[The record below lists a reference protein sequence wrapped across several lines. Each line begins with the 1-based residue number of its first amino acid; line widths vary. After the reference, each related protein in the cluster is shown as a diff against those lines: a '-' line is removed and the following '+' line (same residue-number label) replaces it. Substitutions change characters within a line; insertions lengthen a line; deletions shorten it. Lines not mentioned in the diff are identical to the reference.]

1 MHARIFEI
9 ISFYLC
15 KWKWENMTNQIG
27 IWTQFLWTSRQV
39 LYQLSNLV
47 IGIQQ
52 RQFQVPYFRD
62 CIWAWISLRL
72 CLQTLTSLVKSL
84 FDRRESGVLGW
95 NVVCMLDDCLSMVL
109 LCNRSPTA
117 QTSVGSSG
125 ITPQTHLCDL
135 LILNSTL
142 Y

>member
-1 MHARIFEI
+1 MHARIFDI
-9 ISFYLC
+9 VSFYLC
-15 KWKWENMTNQIG
+15 KWKGENMTNQIR
-27 IWTQFLWTSRQV
+27 IWTQILWTSRQV

-84 FDRRESGVLGW
+84 FDRRESGVFGW
-95 NVVCMLDDCLSMVL
+95 NVVCMLDDCISMVL

-117 QTSVGSSG
+117 RTSVGSSG